1 MSKYISP
8 AFLEAKTG
16 IKQNPAPKPK
26 QATQSKLTKAQKA
39 TATDGGNSTLHK
51 AKKAKN
57 DEFYTCLADIEN
69 ELRHYKDHFKD
80 KIVYCNCDDPY
91 ESNFLQYFLLN
102 FKHLGLK
109 KLISTGY
116 ATSPIV
122 GTQLSLFEND
132 LPIYRKAHKIEIT
145 SVDGLNI
152 TDNKIIK
159 LHDLPK
165 KAKGIKITNLNDS
178 KAKDGTVYLG
188 GDFRSRECIKLLC
201 EADIVVTN
209 PPFSL
214 FREYIAQ
221 LVEYNKK
228 FLVIGNINAI
238 TNKDFFPLIKNNEL
252 WTGYNCTRH
261 FCKPDGTLFE
271 TARTYW
277 YTNLDIAKRHE
288 IFILHKKY
296 NPNDYPKY
304 DNYNAIEVSQ
314 AVNIPIDY
322 DGIMGVPVTFIN
334 KLNINQFEIIW
345 QASGNTRASTPDKLL
360 KELGYIAHKDDRG
373 GCGIVDGKRVYS
385 RLFIKHKGVK

>member
-16 IKQNPAPKPK
+16 VKQDPTPKRATPSK
-26 QATQSKLTKAQKA
+26 TTQSKPTKAKKA
-39 TATDGGNSTLHK
+39 TATDSGNSTLHK

-69 ELRHYKDHFKD
+69 ELRHYKAHFKD

-102 FKHLGLK
+102 FRRLGLK

-116 ATSPIV
+116 ATSPIA
-122 GTQLSLFEND
+122 GTQLSLFD
-132 LPIYRKAHKIEIT
+132 DDFKAHKIEIT
-145 SVDGLNI
+145 SVDGLKMHDGKF
-152 TDNKIIK
+152 DNLTEWLKERTTP
-159 LHDLPK
+159 L
-165 KAKGIKITNLNDS
+165 KGNT
-178 KAKDGTVYLG
+178 AKDGTVYLG
-188 GDFRSRECIKLLC
+188 GDFRSKECIKLLC

-221 LVEYNKK
+221 LVAYNKK

-238 TNKDFFPLIKNNEL
+238 TYKEIFPLIKNNEL
-252 WTGYNCTRH
+252 WIGYNCTRH

-288 IFILHKKY
+288 KFILHKKY

-314 AVNIPIDY
+314 AVNIPMDY
-322 DGIMGVPVTFIN
+322 DGAMGVPITFLDKYN
-334 KLNINQFEIIW
+334 PEQFELIGQMVTTKIDEY
-345 QASGNTRASTPDKLL
+345 NF
-360 KELGYIAHKDDRG
+360 GYPYLDRKK
-373 GCGIVDGKRVYS
+373 IYARI
-385 RLFIKHKGVK
+385 LIKQKGAN